1 MSLLQWALIA
11 IAGFGGGVINAAVGS
26 GTLLVYPVLTS
37 VGVPPVTA
45 NGSNGLG
52 LVGGSLTSAWAYRS
66 LWRDRLMILRWP
78 IAAGCVGALVGAF
91 LVISLDERV
100 FVAVIPWLVLAAT
113 VLIAIS
119 PLVSRWLRARH
130 SRAGELPRT
139 LWPWG
144 GLVGIYSGYFGAG
157 QGIVLLA
164 LFGIRY
170 DTDIQRANA
179 AKNAFAAAA
188 NLSAALVFLL
198 TGHVDVAVAAC
209 VALGAIPGGLVGGV
223 WARRL
228 PDAILRGLV
237 IGVGIIAT
245 IYLFGFR

>member
-1 MSLLQWALIA
+1 
-11 IAGFGGGVINAAVGS
+11 
-26 GTLLVYPVLTS
+26 
-37 VGVPPVTA
+37 
-45 NGSNGLG
+45 
-52 LVGGSLTSAWAYRS
+52 
-66 LWRDRLMILRWP
+66 
-78 IAAGCVGALVGAF
+78 
-91 LVISLDERV
+91 
-100 FVAVIPWLVLAAT
+100 
-113 VLIAIS
+113 
-119 PLVSRWLRARH
+119 
-130 SRAGELPRT
+130 
-139 LWPWG
+139 
-144 GLVGIYSGYFGAG
+144 
-157 QGIVLLA
+157 VLLA

-179 AKNAFAAAA
+179 AKNAFAASA

-209 VALGAIPGGLVGGV
+209 VALGAIPGGLLGGV